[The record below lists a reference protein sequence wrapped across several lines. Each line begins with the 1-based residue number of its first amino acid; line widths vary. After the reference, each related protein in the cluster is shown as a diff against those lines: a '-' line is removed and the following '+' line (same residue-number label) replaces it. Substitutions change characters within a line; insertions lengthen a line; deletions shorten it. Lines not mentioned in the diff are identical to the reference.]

1 MVKEDTTRKG
11 RREILSA
18 LIDKAGKN
26 IPVEGCDIFL
36 FFEGSQEFETFSGSS
51 RTRLANRFQG
61 YLEEGIVDWIISQQH
76 PAVIEDIEYMTNEPG
91 KDERNF
97 VMVPVTLKKEKRAII
112 LLYTS
117 KPKQD
122 FTAKDLDR
130 LSDAADG
137 IARKIG
143 KLK

>member
-1 MVKEDTTRKG
+1 MAKEDKTRKG

-18 LIDKAGKN
+18 LTDKAGKY

-51 RTRLANRFQG
+51 RSRLAARFRG

-76 PAVIEDIEYMTNEPG
+76 PAVIEDLESVTAEPG
-91 KDERNF
+91 KDERNY
-97 VMVPVTLKKEKRAII
+97 VMVPVALKKEKRAMI

-130 LSDAADG
+130 LSETADG
-137 IARKIG
+137 IARKIE